1 MFSLICA
8 LNGWVNNREAG
19 YLRRHRAHYDVTAM
33 VSLYTICYSL
43 SSRTKIVSKI
53 PYNRYRY
60 NVVHYSTILHTAS
73 AAMTEAEDKQ
83 ETIREF
89 KPLSRLIGGTQNNL
103 AKVAKNVPC
112 IIFNLSWTFSARKS
126 LTPLSIMLAGPT
138 YPVANRLANN

>member
-1 MFSLICA
+1 M
-8 LNGWVNNREAG
+8 
-19 YLRRHRAHYDVTAM
+19 RRHRAHYDVTAM

-112 IIFNLSWTFSARKS
+112 IIFNLS
-126 LTPLSIMLAGPT
+126 
-138 YPVANRLANN
+138 

>member
-43 SSRTKIVSKI
+43 SSRTKIVFKI

-103 AKVAKNVPC
+103 AKVAKMFLV
-112 IIFNLSWTFSARKS
+112 SFSTYPEHS
-126 LTPLSIMLAGPT
+126 VHGNPLTPLSIMLAGPT